1 MKKPIVI
8 LISLLL
14 VGFVVFRVFQNY
26 KTKKDARNRPT
37 AVKVLPVQ
45 VITPELRMINEKIRA
60 TGNLLPESE
69 ITIYSKVSGKVLVN
83 RVHLGDRVRP
93 GDVVA
98 VVNRDEIGYD
108 YKSYEVRSDVKGYVS
123 RVLQNPGAA
132 VGPSIPLMILV
143 EVDTVK
149 AVAAVD
155 EMKIRFVKIGEAAQ
169 VLLQAY
175 PGETFPARVT
185 AISPVGNPLNRT
197 VDIEA
202 TVPNSQHRL
211 KPGMY
216 AEVELNQSQRK
227 ALLLPIGA
235 VTERGGQK
243 YVFLAREGRA
253 DMVTV
258 DTGTVVGDRMEIVSG
273 LEGGETVVA
282 DGADKLNN
290 KDHIRI
296 IPR

>member
-1 MKKPIVI
+1 MKKLFII

-26 KTKKDARNRPT
+26 KAKKDAQNRPT
-37 AVKVLPVQ
+37 TVKVLPVQ
-45 VITPELRMINEKIRA
+45 VITPEPQMINEKIRA

-108 YKSYEVRSDVKGYVS
+108 YKSYEVRSDVKGLVS
-123 RVLQNPGAA
+123 RVMQNPGAA
-132 VGPSIPLMILV
+132 VGPSVPLMILV

-155 EMKIRFVKIGEAAQ
+155 EIKIRFVKIGAAAQ

-202 TVPNSQHRL
+202 TVPNPQHRL

-216 AEVELNQSQRK
+216 AEVELNESQRQ
-227 ALLLPIGA
+227 ALVLPIGA

-253 DMVTV
+253 DMVPV
-258 DTGTVVGDRMEIVSG
+258 DTGAVVGDRMEIVRG
-273 LEGGETVVA
+273 LAGGETVVA